1 MRGREAGRETARG
14 LGRVGVAPP
23 APRGTRCTCG
33 REGRVVGVVPEVL
46 EEGVVAP
53 LMVKA
58 GVEALALR
66 AEDELGR
73 GSAEDDAEERDVE
86 DDDE

>member
-1 MRGREAGRETARG
+1 M
-14 LGRVGVAPP
+14 
-23 APRGTRCTCG
+23 
-33 REGRVVGVVPEVL
+33 GVVPEVL

-53 LMVKA
+53 LMVRA

-66 AEDELGR
+66 DEDECGR

-86 DDDE
+86 DEDE